1 MVASIPVYTGLL
13 SSISYSLVSISLTS
27 SLVIPW
33 PPMKNN
39 CPASYTKFSQ
49 TGCYILYCP
58 LQSTFSFLDGSEFTM
73 FSKSLIF
80 CRFPLDS
87 NSFVHPELGLPTYTL
102 LWCISLTGSEQ
113 SGISFFSISLMFL
126 LIFLPYFLDLLV
138 LLSITIPI
146 PDSAVLIPN
155 YFWFYICICCIY
167 HYHTLVHYR
176 SLLQFITIFELYAF
190 FTTSLLLG
198 GIHWFVVHAPFALYS
213 LPWETWYKF
222 SPKEGLHMLSISR
235 AK

>member
-113 SGISFFSISLMFL
+113 SGISFFFNFTYVSVNFFAI
-126 LIFLPYFLDLLV
+126 
-138 LLSITIPI
+138 LS
-146 PDSAVLIPN
+146 
-155 YFWFYICICCIY
+155 WFTCFAI
-167 HYHTLVHYR
+167 HYYPHT
-176 SLLQFITIFELYAF
+176 
-190 FTTSLLLG
+190 
-198 GIHWFVVHAPFALYS
+198 WFCSTY
-213 LPWETWYKF
+213 T
-222 SPKEGLHMLSISR
+222 
-235 AK
+235 